1 MTIDLNFVEFK
12 LARRKDVRIDTPDR
26 RAGGIYAKLQKNYS
40 EFV

>member
-12 LARRKDVRIDTPDR
+12 LTRRKDVRIDTPER
-26 RAGGIYAKLQKNYS
+26 RLGGIYATVQKHYS